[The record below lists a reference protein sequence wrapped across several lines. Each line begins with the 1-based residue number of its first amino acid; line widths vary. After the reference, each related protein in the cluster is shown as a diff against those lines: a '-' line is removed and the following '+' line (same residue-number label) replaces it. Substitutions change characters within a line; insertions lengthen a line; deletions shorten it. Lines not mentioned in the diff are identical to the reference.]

1 MPALGSHLASARQ
14 IAERLAHRDV
24 DLDRGAFY
32 LGATAPDIRIITRG
46 EREDTHFFTLDE
58 LAAQDSIARMLATHP
73 RLANVAELDEVTRA
87 FMAGYLTHLI
97 LDEHYIERMYREY
110 FGVASALK
118 GDQRADLLDR
128 VLQYEMER
136 REREQAEGMTAIRE
150 AIEASKGL
158 ANVEFIDE
166 SKLRE
171 WREVA
176 ADMASHPPTWDRFA
190 RVVRSHVRGQGEDAE
205 AEVMASVPELLREVL
220 GHVSEERVRRFNEE
234 SIDEAARRVRE
245 YLG

>member
-1 MPALGSHLASARQ
+1 MPALGSHLSSARQ
-14 IAERLAHRDV
+14 IAERLSHRDV

-46 EREDTHFFTLDE
+46 EREDTHFFTLDD

-73 RLANVAELDEVTRA
+73 RLANVAELDAVTRA

-150 AIEASKGL
+150 AIDASKGL
-158 ANVEFIDE
+158 ADVEFIDAD
-166 SKLRE
+166 KLAE

-190 RVVRSHVRGQGEDAE
+190 RVARNHVRGQGEGAE
-205 AEVMASVPELLREVL
+205 AELMASVPELLREVL

-234 SIDEAARRVRE
+234 SIDEAVRRVRE
-245 YLG
+245 YLS